1 MSNEKCDCQKLEDLQ
16 KERDSLLERLLD
28 ARKTQREQEQKIAR
42 MWKQLDE
49 FNRLVDALL
58 ARLAET
64 YGSRI
69 GYPGGETKGYR
80 LQVSSFDPAE
90 LMQKYR
96 VRTVRDEEQ
105 RSYTVIAEKRK
116 FLETEA
122 EADE

>member
-1 MSNEKCDCQKLEDLQ
+1 MSNEKCDCQKREDLK

-42 MWKQLDE
+42 MWKQIDE

-80 LQVSSFDPAE
+80 LQVSAFDPNV
-90 LMQKYR
+90 LLSKYR
-96 VRTVRDEEQ
+96 VRAERDEENQ
-105 RSYTVIAEKRK
+105 SYIVIAEKRE
-116 FLETEA
+116 FVDPEA